1 MSEQRDWP
9 DYAVQGWIR
18 MQHLNAIADAEMDED
33 LRRVTDEQ
41 IREYEKSTALKTAL
55 EAWRMKD

>member
-1 MSEQRDWP
+1 MSEIT
-9 DYAVQGWIR
+9 A
-18 MQHLNAIADAEMDED
+18 
-33 LRRVTDEQ
+33 EQ